1 VKTQKIYD
9 VGSVD
14 IWKLEHEEQ
23 EEVRSLLQQ
32 RWVNQGNVMIWKMPD
47 FFFAG
52 GDLKRIMAEAPKHS
66 ALILDLRS
74 NPGGSEEAL
83 TDLLG
88 YFFDHDVTVCTR
100 RTRYE
105 SKPLVAKSHGHD
117 LFTGKLVVLVDSES
131 ASSAE
136 LFARTIQL
144 QHRGIV
150 VGDRTAGQVMEA
162 QIHPRATGAGLI
174 TSFAVSITHASVT
187 MPDGQSLESV
197 GVTPDVVVI
206 PTTADIAAGRDAALS
221 RAAELAG
228 IQLDAAAAGKLFP
241 FEWAP
246 LQ

>member
-1 VKTQKIYD
+1 
-9 VGSVD
+9 
-14 IWKLEHEEQ
+14 
-23 EEVRSLLQQ
+23 
-32 RWVNQGNVMIWKMPD
+32 
-47 FFFAG
+47 
-52 GDLKRIMAEAPKHS
+52 
-66 ALILDLRS
+66 
-74 NPGGSEEAL
+74 
-83 TDLLG
+83 
-88 YFFDHDVTVCTR
+88 VTVCTR